1 MFCGFVVLVLVLIM
15 VLVFLAYKLGPFLP
29 RLLLWKKGGN
39 KQSKCTSSSLNRRNW
54 VLGVGKTV
62 VFGVNMSMRK
72 F

>member
-1 MFCGFVVLVLVLIM
+1 MFCGFVVVLVV

-39 KQSKCTSSSLNRRNW
+39 KQSKCTSSSLNRQNW